1 MNNLRD
7 KILDTH
13 CPVILY
19 ELLPPTSNDS
29 SNVEAYVECA
39 IDLLTSASIKID
51 AVNIPE
57 IHDENHKENKEPQV
71 CLPKLDSREF
81 AQILENASYN
91 QIKVILNRATV
102 YETMEEQLQWIQ
114 EATQLHKTNTIILVG
129 GSSNTIEYPGPSVL
143 KLSNFIKNNYQ
154 QDELFCGG
162 ITIQSRRYPEQE
174 KDEPNRL
181 IAKALNGIEFFT
193 SQIIYDSVCIKL
205 LLRDYAQACQKQ
217 NILPKRIFLSFAP
230 IANKKD
236 LDFLRWLGASIPR
249 RIENE
254 LFKADIG
261 IGWRSAKVAVT
272 ILEDILSFMQHEN
285 IQVPLGLNI
294 EHITRHNF
302 EISLRFIE
310 RLGKLYQNYM
320 LANGSILLPVNH

>member
-7 KILDTH
+7 KILDTN

-19 ELLPPTSNDS
+19 ELLPPNSNDS
-29 SNVEAYVECA
+29 SNVEAYVDCS
-39 IDLLTSASIKID
+39 IDLLTSASVKID

-57 IHDENHKENKEPQV
+57 IHDENHNGNHDSKV
-71 CLPKLDSREF
+71 CMPKIDSREF
-81 AQILENASYN
+81 AQILESASYD

-102 YETMEEQLQWIQ
+102 YEPMAAQLQWIQ
-114 EATQLHKTNTIILVG
+114 ELTRQHKANTIILVG
-129 GSSNTIEYPGPSVL
+129 GSSSTIEYPGPSVL
-143 KLSNFIKNNYQ
+143 EFGHYIKHNYQ

-181 IAKALNGIEFFT
+181 IIKGQSGIEFFT

-205 LLRDYAQACQKQ
+205 LLRDYSLACEKQ
-217 NILPKRIFLSFAP
+217 NIIPKRIFLSFAP
-230 IANKKD
+230 IANRKD
-236 LDFLRWLGASIPR
+236 LDFLRWLGASIPK
-249 RIENE
+249 RIEDE
-254 LFKADIG
+254 LFKAEIG
-261 IGWRSAKVAVT
+261 IGWRSSKVAVT
-272 ILEDILSFMQHEN
+272 VLEDILSFMQHEN

-310 RLGKLYQNYM
+310 RLGKLYQNYVR
-320 LANGSILLPVNH
+320 A